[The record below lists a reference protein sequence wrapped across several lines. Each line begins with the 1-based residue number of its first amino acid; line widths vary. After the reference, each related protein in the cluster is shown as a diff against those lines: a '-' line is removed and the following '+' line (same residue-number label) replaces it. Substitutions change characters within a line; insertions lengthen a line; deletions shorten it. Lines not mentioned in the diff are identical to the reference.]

1 MNQRTL
7 DTCRAILA
15 RVAGPLTELTEGRV
29 RRILRANGINPRPAL
44 VAALLTPSEAP
55 VKRRKTTKKKVN
67 SNG

>member
-15 RVAGPLTELTEGRV
+15 RVVGPLTEGRV

-55 VKRRKTTKKKVN
+55 VKRRKTPKKKVN

>member
-15 RVAGPLTELTEGRV
+15 RVAGPLTEGRV